1 MVVGLDEVDRV
12 FLHRDIAEDFFSLL
26 RAMYEYAKYGDRVS
40 EIWKKLRVVMV
51 YLSEDNIPLDINQSP
66 FNVGLN
72 VELHEFIPD
81 QVQDLVGRHQ
91 GLNWTT
97 TQVQKLMNMVGGHPY
112 LVGLAFY
119 HIQHQDITLEQLLQ
133 TAPEEAGIYSDH
145 LRRHLWNLKQHPE
158 LAAAF
163 NHVVTAPAP
172 VELDSELAFRLHS
185 MG

>member
-1 MVVGLDEVDRV
+1 
-12 FLHRDIAEDFFSLL
+12 
-26 RAMYEYAKYGDRVS
+26 MYEYAKYGDRVS

-112 LVGLAFY
+112 LVGLAS
-119 HIQHQDITLEQLLQ
+119 TL
-133 TAPEEAGIYSDH
+133 
-145 LRRHLWNLKQHPE
+145 R
-158 LAAAF
+158 
-163 NHVVTAPAP
+163 
-172 VELDSELAFRLHS
+172 
-185 MG
+185 